1 MLRRLW
7 HAFDDRIGLSRVIVP
22 IITHPVPPGTGWW
35 YVFGSATLFAF
46 LLQVV
51 TGIALATVYS
61 PATGNAYQTL
71 QFISDRAVLGH
82 VLRGMHY
89 FGASAM
95 ILLIGIHTA
104 RVFLMGAYKYPREL
118 NWLTGAVLM
127 PLTLLMGFTGQLLR
141 WDQNGIWSVIVGAEQ
156 AARAPIVGHAIER
169 LILGGDTVGG
179 ATLTRFFAVHVFLI
193 PAGIFAFLG
202 IHLYLVLNHGISEPP
217 VAGRRVDPHTYRAWY
232 ERLLKE
238 HGHPFWPDAAWRDV
252 VFGVAVVLVI
262 LVLAIAVGPPQ
273 LGKPPDPTIIEAY
286 PRPDWYLLW
295 YFAVLAL
302 TPPRIESYVIV
313 LAPLVGGLLFL
324 TLPFLSNTGERSPLR
339 RPWAMAVV
347 LAAVLMIGTLW
358 RAGVDAHW
366 SPDFGAPPLP
376 TSIVG
381 TETGAAAD
389 GARLFHAKGCEGC
402 HSIGPFGGH
411 RGPDLTW
418 VGERLTADEI
428 IVRISNGGRNM
439 PAYAGTLSSSQLDA
453 VVTFLQSRQ
462 RNGATR

>member
-7 HAFDDRIGLSRVIVP
+7 QAFDDRIGLTRTIVP
-22 IITHPVPPGTGWW
+22 IVTHPVPPGTGWM

-51 TGIALATVYS
+51 TGVALATAYI
-61 PATGNAYQTL
+61 PATGDAYSTL
-71 QFISDRAVLGH
+71 RFITERAVLGR
-82 VLRGMHY
+82 VLRGMHF

-95 ILLIGIHTA
+95 ILLIGIHTI
-104 RVFLMGAYKYPREL
+104 RVFLTGAYKYPREL
-118 NWLTGAVLM
+118 NWLTGAFLM

-156 AARAPIVGHAIER
+156 AVRAPFVGHAIAR
-169 LILGGDTVGG
+169 LMLGGDTVGG

-202 IHLYLVLNHGISEPP
+202 VHLYLVLRHGISEPP
-217 VAGRRVDPHTYRAWY
+217 AAGRPVDPTTYRAWY

-252 VFGVAVVLVI
+252 VFGGAVVLVI
-262 LVLAIAVGPPQ
+262 VVLAVVVGPPA
-273 LGKPPDPTIIEAY
+273 LGKPPDPTLIEAY

-302 TPPRIESYVIV
+302 IPPRIESYVIV

-324 TLPFLSNTGERSPLR
+324 ILPFLSNTGERSPLR
-339 RPWAMAVV
+339 RPWAMGVV
-347 LAAVLMIGTLW
+347 LAAVLIVGTLW

-366 SPDFGAPPLP
+366 SPDFAAPVLP
-376 TSIVG
+376 ESIVG
-381 TETGAAAD
+381 AATGPTAD
-389 GARLFHAKGCEGC
+389 GARLFHDKGCENC
-402 HSIGPFGGH
+402 HRMGPFGGQ

-418 VGERLTADEI
+418 VAERLTTDDLTI
-428 IVRISNGGRNM
+428 RISNGGTNM
-439 PAYAGTLSSSQLDA
+439 PAFAGNLDSAQLTDLVA
-453 VVTFLQSRQ
+453 FLDSRK
-462 RNGATR
+462 RH